1 MSFDFSSIPWIG
13 AFASLVAGSA
23 TVLGALGVFVMPKKS
38 PLLEDVF
45 MSFAAGIMLAASF
58 FSLILTGLEAAKDSG
73 FSDLMGVSTVIFGIL
88 AGASFIWILNYFIPH
103 EHFNMGKEGVMDSL
117 KLKRIWLF
125 VIAIAIHNFPEG
137 MAVGVGFA
145 GNNTAN
151 GTSLALGIALQNVP
165 EGFAVAVA
173 LLAVGY
179 SRLFSFGIASIT
191 GLLEPLG
198 GLVGVLTL
206 GVSQNFYPFILG
218 FAGGAMLFIISD
230 EIIPETHQKTHATV
244 STFSLLIG
252 FVLMMFFD
260 VLFG

>member
-88 AGASFIWILNYFIPH
+88 AGASFVWILNYFIPH

-137 MAVGVGFA
+137 MAVGVGLVEKIPLI
-145 GNNTAN
+145 GLLWL
-151 GTSLALGIALQNVP
+151 LAIPFQMYQKALP
-165 EGFAVAVA
+165 FPSPSFAVVFFGFFFFA
-173 LLAVGY
+173 LL
-179 SRLFSFGIASIT
+179 
-191 GLLEPLG
+191 
-198 GLVGVLTL
+198 
-206 GVSQNFYPFILG
+206 
-218 FAGGAMLFIISD
+218 
-230 EIIPETHQKTHATV
+230 
-244 STFSLLIG
+244 
-252 FVLMMFFD
+252 
-260 VLFG
+260 